1 MNDKLEKA
9 IGHVLDSIRPNQMKA
24 DDALKFSQA
33 ALNLSHAKQ
42 LLEPESRIKSK
53 GGAGT

>member
-53 GGAGT
+53 GGAGS